1 MEIQVNSNKDI
12 QRENWNGLGLYFTT
26 ELSGLVQGG
35 LDYLLVVAEDRE
47 ISPDVS
53 GGAEGT
59 GQVWGDAV
67 DQWEDHNTPQHRDW
81 SQLYRF

>member
-1 MEIQVNSNKDI
+1 MTQ
-12 QRENWNGLGLYFTT
+12 YCFTT

-59 GQVWGDAV
+59 GQV
-67 DQWEDHNTPQHRDW
+67 
-81 SQLYRF
+81 

>member
-12 QRENWNGLGLYFTT
+12 QRENCNDLGLYSTT

-59 GQVWGDAV
+59 GQV
-67 DQWEDHNTPQHRDW
+67 
-81 SQLYRF
+81 